1 MADTQLHLLK
11 SRRFLPLFITQFLG
25 AVNDNLLKV
34 ALVTLVTFLP
44 VYRIE
49 NATERAVIV
58 TIATAIFIFPY
69 FPLSA
74 TAGQIADKFEKAA
87 LIRWVKL
94 WEVGVML
101 LATVGFMTL
110 TGRPFIYF
118 ELFVLLLLGVQATFF
133 GPVKYGILP
142 SLLGRDDLMG
152 GNALIEAG
160 TFLGIL
166 LGTIAGGL
174 LPAMAIGD
182 HWIGNEAVTSTLL
195 ACAVGGWAA
204 SWFVPRVGRAA
215 PELRI
220 NPNILDETF
229 DIIRFAGKRRDLKL
243 SILAISW
250 FWLVGAVFLSQFT
263 TYTDVTLGADE
274 QVQTLLLTMFS
285 LGIGAG
291 SVLCGRLLRGEVSA
305 RLAPLGA
312 VGMALFTIDLY
323 LASAQVVA
331 GQDIKFGAIAFL
343 GHLANWRV
351 LFDLFMI
358 ALSGGLFTVPL
369 YALLQARSEESHR
382 SRVIA
387 ANNIINAIFVV
398 ASAVVSAALLWA
410 QFTVPQIFLIIGI
423 LDTVAAVVVMRLV
436 PGIILKTL
444 LAGLLRPIY
453 RVEVKGLENYRKA
466 GERTV
471 IVANHLSFIDGVL
484 LATFLPG
491 RPAFAIDTHQAARW
505 WVRPFL
511 GLFDAVPIDP
521 TKPFATK
528 ALIRAVEEGRRCV
541 IFPEGRITVT
551 GALMKIYEGPA
562 MIADKAKATILP
574 VRLDGPQFTPFSRLK
589 GKLRLRWF
597 PKVTITV
604 QEPQDISLPP
614 ELKGRQRRREI
625 GRRLYDVMSS
635 MIFTTADTE
644 RTLFE
649 ALIDARELHG
659 AKRPMV
665 EDIERRPLT
674 YGRLVA
680 GSFVLGRRLAAIS
693 EKGEMVAVLL
703 PNAAAAVATFFALH
717 QAGRVPAML
726 NFSTGAGNML
736 AACRLAGIRTIVTS
750 RRFVQVAKLE
760 SALASLAEGR
770 RVLYLEDLR
779 QSIGLGARL
788 RGLIQS
794 RFARSV
800 YRRRAV
806 KPDDAAVVLFT
817 SGSEGTPKGVVLS
830 HRNILA
836 NCQQIAA
843 RVDFSPNDIVF
854 NALPLFHSFG
864 MTGGMLLP
872 ITNGVRIFLYPS
884 PLHYRIVPEAVYD
897 TNATIMFGT
906 DTFLAGYARAGNP
919 YDFYSVRYVFAGAEK
934 VRDET
939 RRQFAEK
946 FGLRILEGYGATETS
961 PVLAINTPMHFRAG
975 TVGRLLPGIAWRLDP
990 VAGID
995 EGGRLFVAGPNVMKG
1010 YLSTTTQGAI
1020 DPPPDGWYDTG
1031 DICDVD
1037 AEGYVRILGRAK
1049 RFAKIA
1055 GEMVS
1060 LGAVETMASSLWPEF
1075 HHAAV
1080 TLPDPR
1086 KGEQVILLTENPAAT
1101 VEALLARARAQAI
1114 AEVMVPRTVL
1124 AVAAVP
1130 LLGTGKA
1137 DYTAA
1142 RKLAEDRLG
1151 GARSPAPDSAAAM
1164 AQPGGVAAT

>member
-34 ALVTLVTFLP
+34 ALVTLVTFFP
-44 VYRIE
+44 AYSVGDS
-49 NATERAVIV
+49 TERAVIV
-58 TIATAIFIFPY
+58 AIATAIFIFPY

-74 TAGQIADKFEKAA
+74 TAGQLADKFEKAA

-101 LATVGFMTL
+101 LATVGFITL
-110 TGRPFIYF
+110 TGRSFVYF
-118 ELFVLLLLGVQATFF
+118 ELAVLFLVGVQATFF

-142 SLLGRDDLMG
+142 NLLSLEDLMS

-160 TFLGIL
+160 TFLAIL
-166 LGTIAGGL
+166 AGTIAGGL
-174 LPAMAIGD
+174 LPSSHIGD
-182 HWIGNEAVTSTLL
+182 HWIGGEVVSGTLL
-195 ACAVGGWAA
+195 ACAVGGWIA
-204 SWFVPRVGRAA
+204 SWLIPRVGRAA
-215 PELRI
+215 PDLRI
-220 NPNILDETF
+220 NANIWEETLG
-229 DIIRFAGKRRDLKL
+229 IIRFATKRRDLKL
-243 SILAISW
+243 SIIAVSW
-250 FWLVGAVFLSQFT
+250 FWLVGAVFLSQFP
-263 TYTDVTLGADE
+263 TYTVVTLGADP
-274 QVQTLLLTMFS
+274 QVETLLLAMFS
-285 LGIGAG
+285 IGIGAG
-291 SVLCGRLLRGEVSA
+291 SVLCGRLLKGEVSA

-312 VGMALFTIDLY
+312 VGMTIFTVDLFF
-323 LASAQVVA
+323 ASAQVVA
-331 GQDIKFGAIAFL
+331 GSSGELLGAIAFL
-343 GHLANWRV
+343 SHPANWRV
-351 LFDLFMI
+351 LGDLFMI
-358 ALSGGLFTVPL
+358 ALSGGIFTVPL
-369 YALLQARSEESHR
+369 YALIQARSEESHR
-382 SRVIA
+382 SRVVA

-398 ASAVVSAALLWA
+398 VSGVVSAALLWL
-410 QFTVPQIFLIIGI
+410 QLTVPQVFLIVGI
-423 LDTVAAVVVMRLV
+423 LDAVAAVVVMRLV

-511 GLFDAVPIDP
+511 GLVDAVPIDP

-597 PKVTITV
+597 PKVTITL

-635 MIFTTADTE
+635 MIFSTADTE

-649 ALIDARELHG
+649 ALLDARDLHG
-659 AKRPMV
+659 AKRPIV

-680 GSFVLGRRLAAIS
+680 GSFVFGRRFAAVS
-693 EKGEMVAVLL
+693 EKGELVAVLL
-703 PNAAAAVATFFALH
+703 PNAAATVASFFALH

-726 NFSTGAGNML
+726 NFSTGAGNMQ

-760 SALASLAEGR
+760 PALASLADGR
-770 RVLYLEDLR
+770 RVLYLEDVR
-779 QSIGLGARL
+779 QSIGLGERL
-788 RGLIQS
+788 RGLLQS

-806 KPDDAAVVLFT
+806 RPDDAAVVLFT

-843 RVDFSPNDIVF
+843 RVDFSPSDIVF

-872 ITNGVRIFLYPS
+872 ITNGVRVFLYPS
-884 PLHYRIVPEAVYD
+884 PLHYRIVPEVVYD

-939 RRQFAEK
+939 RRQFMEK
-946 FGLRILEGYGATETS
+946 FGLRILEGYGATETA

-1010 YLSTTTQGAI
+1010 YLSTVIQGAI
-1020 DPPPDGWYDTG
+1020 DPPPGGWYDTG
-1031 DICDVD
+1031 DICDID

-1060 LGAVETMASSLWPEF
+1060 LGAVETMAAALWPEF
-1075 HHAAV
+1075 RHAAV
-1080 TLPDPR
+1080 ALPDQR
-1086 KGEQVILLTENPAAT
+1086 KGEQVILLTDNPAAT

-1114 AEVMVPRTVL
+1114 GEVMVPRTIL
-1124 AVAAVP
+1124 TLPSLP

-1137 DYTAA
+1137 DYAAA
-1142 RKLAEDRLG
+1142 RTLAEERLA
-1151 GARSPAPDSAAAM
+1151 GARSPAPGLGVAAE
-1164 AQPGGVAAT
+1164 PKGVAAT